1 MRAIVVIAAAAA
13 RSVVAMARR
22 RRLRTAVSLASVVA
36 LAVGIWTLQTT
47 NRASGSAALGPQ
59 RGAPSTASN
68 RRTAIRDAKQL
79 LRGVV
84 PPAGAVLQSSGTA
97 IGAHAQLLT
106 AALASAVAYRTWTV
120 PGDPASVLSFV
131 EAHLPAGSTV
141 VSSGYGGRPITQSV
155 TRSWPAVPGILD
167 GRWLD
172 IEVTPRPDGGTRLH
186 TEGQSQWVI
195 TRPKGERI
203 PAGVR
208 EVDITES
215 WPGKAPFLSR
225 RLRRRS
231 DVRRLVTLFNSLGIV
246 QPVAIN
252 CPSESA
258 GPVVEIA
265 FRAGRTGRT
274 VALAKVSPWAD
285 FSWPTTVPGWACFA
299 IAFNV
304 GGRNW
309 TPLIG
314 NVITP
319 IEHLLHLKFARR

>member
-1 MRAIVVIAAAAA
+1 MT
-13 RSVVAMARR
+13 MFRR
-22 RRLRTAVSLASVVA
+22 RGLGMVVLLASVGATSLAA
-36 LAVGIWTLQTT
+36 LALAASNSGSPP
-47 NRASGSAALGPQ
+47 ASGQ
-59 RGAPSTASN
+59 RGNAMTTASH

-79 LRGVV
+79 LRGVA

-131 EAHLPAGSTV
+131 QAHLPAGSRV
-141 VSSGYGGRPITQSV
+141 VSSGYGGRPTTQSV
-155 TRSWPAVPGILD
+155 TRSWPPVAGILD
-167 GRWLD
+167 DRLLE
-172 IEVTPRPDGGTRLH
+172 IAVTPRANGGTRLY
-186 TEGQSQWVI
+186 TEAQSQWVI
-195 TRPKGERI
+195 ARPTGEHI

-208 EVDITES
+208 EVDVTES

-225 RLRRRS
+225 RVTRRS
-231 DVRRLVTLFNSLGIV
+231 DVHRLVTLFNSLGIV
-246 QPVAIN
+246 QPVGIN

-258 GPVVEIA
+258 GPVVEIG
-265 FRAGRTGRT
+265 FREGRTGAI
-274 VALAKVSPWAD
+274 VALAKVSPSAD
-285 FSWPTTVPGWACFA
+285 LSWPASVPGWACFA

-304 GGRNW
+304 RGRNW
-309 TPLIG
+309 TALVG